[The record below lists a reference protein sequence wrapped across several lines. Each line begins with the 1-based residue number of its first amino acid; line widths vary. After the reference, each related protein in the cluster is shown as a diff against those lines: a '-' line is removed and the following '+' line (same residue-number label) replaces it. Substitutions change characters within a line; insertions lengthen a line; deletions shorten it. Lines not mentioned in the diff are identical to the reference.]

1 MHLLVRRGIVRSG
14 LLGVTSRRAG
24 LSTTSKLAKKSARAL
39 AAAEASRTPP
49 PEPPSKVSVN
59 DLSAKSCLTCG
70 RVITPRAKWASDW
83 GSIKYCSDRCRS
95 SRPGKLVARFS
106 QAEKHAAL
114 AKYDGC
120 TFKDDEM
127 HVDVELWGRIGAAT
141 HSCATE
147 GGYARRRSATNIGSA
162 QEAEVLQES
171 ELEQRKA
178 GSDGQDAEEATETE
192 DERRHPLWKALD
204 SAPGLRE
211 RTRRAARRL
220 ALGITHDSDPAQTAI
235 TTTES
240 GRIEL
245 LQAGKTL
252 RTVENL
258 SFAKGTL
265 TVRRKS

>member
-1 MHLLVRRGIVRSG
+1 M
-14 LLGVTSRRAG
+14 
-24 LSTTSKLAKKSARAL
+24 
-39 AAAEASRTPP
+39 
-49 PEPPSKVSVN
+49 
-59 DLSAKSCLTCG
+59 
-70 RVITPRAKWASDW
+70 
-83 GSIKYCSDRCRS
+83 
-95 SRPGKLVARFS
+95 ARFS

-120 TFKDDEM
+120 TVKDDEM
-127 HVDVELWGRIGAAT
+127 HVDVELWVEAVLLDVA
-141 HSCATE
+141 
-147 GGYARRRSATNIGSA
+147 ARRKEATLDDVQQQILVLLK
-162 QEAEVLQES
+162 EAEVLQES

-265 TVRRKS
+265 SVRRKS

>member
-1 MHLLVRRGIVRSG
+1 M
-14 LLGVTSRRAG
+14 
-24 LSTTSKLAKKSARAL
+24 AKKSARAL

-59 DLSAKSCLTCG
+59 HLSAKSCLTCG

-120 TFKDDEM
+120 KVKGDEM
-127 HVDVELWGRIGAAT
+127 HVDVELWVESVLLDVAARKKE
-141 HSCATE
+141 ATLDDVQQQ
-147 GGYARRRSATNIGSA
+147 ILVLLK
-162 QEAEVLQES
+162 EAEVLQES
-171 ELEQRKA
+171 DLEQRKA
-178 GSDGQDAEEATETE
+178 GSGGQDAEEATGTE
-192 DERRHPLWKALD
+192 DERSHLLLKALD

-211 RTRRAARRL
+211 RIRRAARRL
-220 ALGITHDSDPAQTAI
+220 ALGITHDSDPAQTTI
-235 TTTES
+235 TTTQS

-252 RTVENL
+252 RTVEDL

-265 TVRRKS
+265 TVRHKS